1 MPDETPSTP
10 TAGPL
15 DFPHPVFFAWGVL
28 PDGSLVVNAF
38 DSTRDPS
45 TDESLAPAMRYCV
58 MGMRL
63 PREEATELLS
73 MLMSGVVN
81 KRPFSGV
88 ASANLLKDFDFRAPE
103 SSPPETAP

>member
-1 MPDETPSTP
+1 MPDETPST
-10 TAGPL
+10 PL

-38 DSTRDPS
+38 DTTREPS
-45 TDESLAPAMRYCV
+45 ADESLAPAMRYCV

-63 PREEATELLS
+63 PREGATELLS

-88 ASANLLKDFDFRAPE
+88 ASANLLKDFNFTAPE
-103 SSPPETAP
+103 SVPPETAP